1 MKSVITS
8 AEQRVVL
15 HDVSWEAYERL
26 MADHAEASSPR
37 FFYDRGTLEIM
48 SPSAEHEEA
57 NRTLS
62 LLVEVIAE
70 EFGIEVRNLGS
81 TTFKRADLARGFE
94 PDSCFYIANLSKV
107 KGKKEIDLA
116 IDPPPDLVIEIDITR
131 SSIDKMATFA
141 VLGVPEV
148 WRYDGERLT
157 IFGLRTGEYREQPES
172 RALPSVTSADIT
184 RFLTE
189 SERLGR
195 LDWLRKLREWARTR
209 KGV

>member
-1 MKSVITS
+1 MTVATTP
-8 AEQRVVL
+8 AEQRVIL
-15 HDVSWEAYERL
+15 RNVSWEAYERL
-26 MADHAEASSPR
+26 LRDHAEASGPR
-37 FFYDRGTLEIM
+37 LFYDRGTLEIM

-116 IDPPPDLVIEIDITR
+116 TDPPPDLVIEIDITR
-131 SSIDKMATFA
+131 SSVDKMATFA
-141 VLGVPEV
+141 ALEIPEV

-157 IFGLRTGEYREQPES
+157 IFGLRTGECREQPES

-184 RFLTE
+184 RFLAE

-195 LDWLRKLREWARTR
+195 LDWLRKLREWARAR
-209 KGV
+209 KGA